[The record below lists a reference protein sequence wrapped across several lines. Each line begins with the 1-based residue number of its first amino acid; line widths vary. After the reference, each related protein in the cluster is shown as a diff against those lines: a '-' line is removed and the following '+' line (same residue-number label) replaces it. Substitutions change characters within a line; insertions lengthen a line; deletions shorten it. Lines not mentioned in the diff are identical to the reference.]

1 MAAQRRHP
9 QSGRYLKS
17 LRVGTSQPKPPRSTA
32 IASGR
37 PPVRAGR
44 VTAQARQGQR

>member
-9 QSGRYLKS
+9 QTGKFLPK

-32 IASGR
+32 ITSGR
-37 PPVRAGR
+37 PPVRSGR